1 MQPRIF
7 GEHGAIRR
15 DCLPEE
21 YMADARPHV

>member
-7 GEHGAIRR
+7 GEYGAIRR